1 MSINVIDRLSSWIT
15 IKLKN
20 LLYFGITRTYG
31 GNFKWWKYL
40 AYTWLAI
47 SYHKVPI
54 KCCGTPDSFFFFF
67 FFLYNFSRFKA
78 FKGVFK
84 IPLRFFLVINTF
96 YCYCCSTSFFYS
108 LGAAASLVDIFIFD
122 RRCQAGSHFV
132 SLELFSQCTVSLS
145 TSALEGHLSNI
156 SHNLLWQS
164 CFAFLCCFLYFPLFL
179 DSYLYHN
186 SS

>member
-1 MSINVIDRLSSWIT
+1 MVEISSDENILLTLGWRFLI
-15 IKLKN
+15 IKFRSSVAAHQILIF
-20 LLYFGITRTYG
+20 L
-31 GNFKWWKYL
+31 
-40 AYTWLAI
+40 
-47 SYHKVPI
+47 
-54 KCCGTPDSFFFFF
+54 F
-67 FFLYNFSRFKA
+67 FFLYNFIQFKA
-78 FKGVFK
+78 FGGFLKFPK
-84 IPLRFFLVINTF
+84 DFFLVINTF

>member
-1 MSINVIDRLSSWIT
+1 MSINVTDRLSSWIT
-15 IKLKN
+15 IKLRN
-20 LLYFGITRTYG
+20 LLYSGITWTYG

-47 SYHKVPI
+47 SYHKVSI
-54 KCCGTPDSFFFFF
+54 KCCGTPYSYFFV
-67 FFLYNFSRFKA
+67 FFLYNFIQFKA
-78 FKGVFK
+78 FGGFLKFPK
-84 IPLRFFLVINTF
+84 DFFLVINTF

>member
-1 MSINVIDRLSSWIT
+1 MLRH
-15 IKLKN
+15 
-20 LLYFGITRTYG
+20 TR
-31 GNFKWWKYL
+31 
-40 AYTWLAI
+40 
-47 SYHKVPI
+47 
-54 KCCGTPDSFFFFF
+54 FFFFF
-67 FFLYNFSRFKA
+67 FFFFCTISHGSKLLRGFSKFPKD
-78 FKGVFK
+78 
-84 IPLRFFLVINTF
+84 FFLVINTF

>member
-1 MSINVIDRLSSWIT
+1 MGEISSDENVLLTPGWRFLFIKFRSSVAAHQIL
-15 IKLKN
+15 IFL
-20 LLYFGITRTYG
+20 
-31 GNFKWWKYL
+31 
-40 AYTWLAI
+40 
-47 SYHKVPI
+47 
-54 KCCGTPDSFFFFF
+54 F
-67 FFLYNFSRFKA
+67 FFLYNFIQFKA
-78 FKGVFK
+78 FGGFLKFPK
-84 IPLRFFLVINTF
+84 DFFLVINTF

-145 TSALEGHLSNI
+145 TSALEGHSSNI

>member
-1 MSINVIDRLSSWIT
+1 MLRH
-15 IKLKN
+15 
-20 LLYFGITRTYG
+20 TR
-31 GNFKWWKYL
+31 
-40 AYTWLAI
+40 
-47 SYHKVPI
+47 
-54 KCCGTPDSFFFFF
+54 FFFFF
-67 FFLYNFSRFKA
+67 FFFCTISHGSKLLGGFQNSLT
-78 FKGVFK
+78 
-84 IPLRFFLVINTF
+84 IFLVINNF

-108 LGAAASLVDIFIFD
+108 LGAAASLVDIFIFH

-156 SHNLLWQS
+156 YHNLLWQS